1 MQWLQFNQHALAVN
15 IAVFAVSAVVV
26 WIAGTRIAGYADA
39 IAAKTGIGRAV
50 VGLLL
55 LGAITSLPEVAVTVT
70 ASAGG
75 NASLA
80 VNNVLGGV
88 AMQVAILAIADAVI
102 GRDALTSVIADPGVL
117 LQGSLNVLLLAL
129 VIAATIVGEIA
140 VFGIGVWA
148 WSLLVFYLGSVWL
161 ISRSQGRRAWV
172 AGNDKRD
179 HAVADETPAQST
191 DRSLR
196 SLIAKTFAAGSVILI
211 AGFVL
216 SKTGEAIA
224 DQSGLGQSFAGAVL
238 VAISTSLPEVSTVL
252 AAVWMRRYVMAVS
265 NIFGTNLFDV
275 ALIFLIDAVYIGE
288 PVLDHVGRFSTFAA
302 LLGIIVTTLF
312 LVGLIERRNRTIAR
326 MGIDSFAVLT
336 AYIGGLFVLY
346 TLR

>member
-1 MQWLQFNQHALAVN
+1 M
-15 IAVFAVSAVVV
+15 
-26 WIAGTRIAGYADA
+26 
-39 IAAKTGIGRAV
+39 
-50 VGLLL
+50 
-55 LGAITSLPEVAVTVT
+55 
-70 ASAGG
+70 
-75 NASLA
+75 
-80 VNNVLGGV
+80 
-88 AMQVAILAIADAVI
+88 
-102 GRDALTSVIADPGVL
+102 
-117 LQGSLNVLLLAL
+117 
-129 VIAATIVGEIA
+129 
-140 VFGIGVWA
+140 FGIGVWA
-148 WSLLVFYLGSVWL
+148 WSLLGFYLGSVWL

-172 AGNDKRD
+172 AGSDQRD
-179 HAVADETPAQST
+179 HDVADETPAQST

-224 DQSGLGQSFAGAVL
+224 DQTGLGQSFVGAVL

-252 AAVWMRRYVMAVS
+252 AAVRLRRYVMAVS

-275 ALIFLIDAVYIGE
+275 ALIFLIDAVYVGK
-288 PVLDHVGRFSTFAA
+288 PVLDQVGRFSTFAA

-326 MGIDSFAVLT
+326 MGVDSFAVLA